1 MQPPQESSEGS
12 PEPMADLGVESH
24 DDGEED
30 QLLDPAPDNQISGSP
45 AASGT
50 STSTSTT
57 SATADTSATVR
68 SSTSV
73 STILRDC
80 LHPVLVGRLCQAQ
93 MNQLHRFL
101 QIITLFVLGLGSKV
115 VLSSLLKELMA
126 LFHME
131 ISVPQVNLK
140 IYMKHLEMLAGQML

>member
-1 MQPPQESSEGS
+1 MV
-12 PEPMADLGVESH
+12 DLGVESH

-50 STSTSTT
+50 STSASTA
-57 SATADTSATVR
+57 SAAADTSATVR

-73 STILRDC
+73 STSPARLPSSSSGG
-80 LHPVLVGRLCQAQ
+80 PVVSSSNESAT
-93 MNQLHRFL
+93 

>member
-1 MQPPQESSEGS
+1 
-12 PEPMADLGVESH
+12 MADLGVESH

-73 STILRDC
+73 STSPARLPSSSSGGPAVSSSNESATQIPTDYHSLRPWTRLQSGIIKPFKRTDGTIPYGNFC
-80 LHPVLVGRLCQAQ
+80 STGEPEDLHEA
-93 MNQLHRFL
+93 
-101 QIITLFVLGLGSKV
+101 LGD
-115 VLSSLLKELMA
+115 A
-126 LFHME
+126 R
-131 ISVPQVNLK
+131 
-140 IYMKHLEMLAGQML
+140 